1 MNLRANKIRNIDE
14 NIYFFLYLI
23 NIKTNI
29 QMKKIIS
36 ALLFFITL
44 HEIQAQNYSFN
55 FAANGRRVCL
65 VSSKVAANYS
75 SVKIIFH
82 DSLSN
87 TSEPLFVNK
96 RLLGTTTWSNVAA
109 NITPGTGHWIDT
121 NINYGEVW
129 EYQVKRNN
137 TWSFAGAN
145 YNAVG
150 YTIGAVLNDNSA
162 YKGQMILL
170 VAQDIPADLPV
181 KYDRL
186 KKELTNEGWFVNE
199 LVVPKATNWDS
210 GNQVVTIKTQI
221 QNIYDDAPAT
231 DKPKVLFILGHVPM
245 PRCGSTNVVAPDDHS
260 QNAGAR
266 GCDGYYADIDGV
278 YTDTATFNPGGLS
291 TPLAIN
297 LPNDYKWDQ
306 DYFPSN
312 IEMAFGRVDFADI
325 TDVNTSEMSLIENY
339 LDRLSNYRN
348 VNTGFDMGDK
358 SAFYFGYNN
367 SNDGSYRT
375 LLNISKP
382 ENVYQKTDASNHNQ
396 WVQNNGP
403 FKVYMQNV
411 LVPSISDWQTYGMN
425 ATVYSSDQ
433 SYWGFGDVPQPNGVY
448 SRIRSLLGVNSKC
461 LVALWT
467 TTSIG
472 LFHQAC
478 NGQSI
483 GQALLHTMNHNTTN
497 QHLEKPQQQYDTEA
511 WWNRTHFQIWGDPTI
526 NLYQVSPPGN
536 ITLNDINGYAT
547 LQWEQSPDPLVI
559 GYHIYESTSQ
569 FGKFQRI
576 TNDVVTASSFQIS
589 NYNQN
594 NWYMVR
600 AIKIIESGCGRFLQ
614 PSIGRSVQGNITL
627 SFQSDVKEP
636 SIVYPNP
643 FNDFINVNQINPLS
657 NIKVFD
663 SLGNLIF
670 DKEQMLN
677 FTTLETSKWPV
688 GIYLICWQD
697 FYNTDRV
704 KIIIK
709 SR

>member
-1 MNLRANKIRNIDE
+1 
-14 NIYFFLYLI
+14 
-23 NIKTNI
+23 
-29 QMKKIIS
+29 MKKIIY
-36 ALLFFITL
+36 AILFLVTINAVY
-44 HEIQAQNYSFN
+44 AQNYSFN
-55 FAANGRRVCL
+55 FAATGRRVCL
-65 VSSKVAANYS
+65 VSSKVAANNS

-96 RLLGTTTWSNVAA
+96 RLLGSTSWSNVAS

-121 NINYGEVW
+121 NVSAGEVW

-137 TWSFAGAN
+137 TWSFASTN
-145 YNAVG
+145 YSALG
-150 YTIGAVLNDNSA
+150 YTLGALLTDNSV

-170 VAQDIPADLPV
+170 VAQDIPTNLAT
-181 KYDRL
+181 KYFRL

-199 LVVPKATNWDS
+199 LIVPKATSWDS
-210 GNQVVTIKTQI
+210 GNQVVTIKNQI
-221 QNIYDDAPAT
+221 QNIYNAAPTT

-245 PRCGSTNVVAPDDHS
+245 PRSGSANVVAPDDHS

-266 GCDGYYADIDGV
+266 GCDGYYADMNGV
-278 YTDTATFNPGGLS
+278 YTDTATFNPGGLT

-297 LPNDYKWDQ
+297 QPNDFKWDQ

-312 IEMAFGRVDFADI
+312 LEMAFGRVDFADI
-325 TDVNTSEMSLIENY
+325 TDVTTSELGLIENY

-358 SAFYFGYNN
+358 SAFNLGYNN
-367 SNDGSYRT
+367 SNDASYRT
-375 LLNISKP
+375 LLNVSKP

-411 LVPSISDWQTYGMN
+411 LVPSITDWQTYGMN

-433 SYWGFGDVPQPNGVY
+433 SYWGFGDVPQPSGVF
-448 SRIRSLLGVNSKC
+448 SRIRALLGVDSKC

-511 WWNRTHFQIWGDPTI
+511 WWNRTHFEIWGDPTI
-526 NLYQVSPPGN
+526 SLYQVKPVNNLTLTNVSGN
-536 ITLNDINGYAT
+536 PV
-547 LQWEQSPDPLVI
+547 LQWTPSSDTAVL
-559 GYHIYESTSQ
+559 GYHIYESNTEL
-569 FGKFQRI
+569 GVYQRI
-576 TNDVVTASSFQIS
+576 SSAPITASNFTIS
-589 NYNQN
+589 NYNPN
-594 NWYMVR
+594 HWYMVK
-600 AIKIIESGCGRFLQ
+600 AIKIVESGCGKMFQ
-614 PSIGRSVQGNITL
+614 SSIGKSIQADVNL
-627 SFQSDVKEP
+627 SSAEFQTAKSWM
-636 SIVYPNP
+636 VYPNP
-643 FNDFINVNQINPLS
+643 VKDQLQIRSKNKLEKIRIYNNLNQLVLNIQPKTTDCLIDCSNWQSGLYFIEIIDELQKRDT
-657 NIKVFD
+657 IKIV
-663 SLGNLIF
+663 
-670 DKEQMLN
+670 KE
-677 FTTLETSKWPV
+677 
-688 GIYLICWQD
+688 
-697 FYNTDRV
+697 
-704 KIIIK
+704 
-709 SR
+709 

>member
-1 MNLRANKIRNIDE
+1 
-14 NIYFFLYLI
+14 
-23 NIKTNI
+23 
-29 QMKKIIS
+29 MKKIIY
-36 ALLFFITL
+36 AILFFISINAVL
-44 HEIQAQNYSFN
+44 AQNYSFN
-55 FAANGRRVCL
+55 FAATGRRVCL
-65 VSSKVAANYS
+65 VSSKVAANNS

-96 RLLGTTTWSNVAA
+96 RLLGTTSWSNVAS

-121 NINYGEVW
+121 NVSAGEVW

-137 TWSFAGAN
+137 TWSFASTN
-145 YNAVG
+145 YSAVG
-150 YTIGAVLNDNSA
+150 YTLGALLTDNSV

-170 VAQDIPADLPV
+170 VAQDIPTNLAT
-181 KYDRL
+181 KYFRL

-199 LVVPKATNWDS
+199 LIVPKATNWDS

-221 QNIYDDAPAT
+221 QNIYNAAPTT

-245 PRCGSTNVVAPDDHS
+245 PRSGSANVVAPDDHS

-266 GCDGYYADIDGV
+266 GCDGYYADMDGV
-278 YTDTATFNPGGLS
+278 YTDTATFNPGGLT

-297 LPNDYKWDQ
+297 QPNDFKWDQ

-312 IEMAFGRVDFADI
+312 LEMAFGRVDFADI
-325 TDVNTSEMSLIENY
+325 TDVTTSELGLIENY

-358 SAFYFGYNN
+358 SAFNLGYNN
-367 SNDGSYRT
+367 SNDASYRT
-375 LLNISKP
+375 LLNVSKP

-411 LVPSISDWQTYGMN
+411 LVPSITDWQTYGMN

-433 SYWGFGDVPQPNGVY
+433 SYWGFGDVPQPSGVF
-448 SRIRSLLGVNSKC
+448 SRIRALLGVDSKC

-478 NGQSI
+478 TGQSI

-511 WWNRTHFQIWGDPTI
+511 WWNRTHFEIWGDPTI
-526 NLYQVSPPGN
+526 SLYQVKPVNNLTLTNVSGN
-536 ITLNDINGYAT
+536 PV
-547 LQWEQSPDPLVI
+547 LQWTPSSDSAVL
-559 GYHIYESTSQ
+559 GYHIYESNTEL
-569 FGKFQRI
+569 GVFQRI
-576 TNDVVTASSFQIS
+576 STSPITITNFTIP
-589 NYNQN
+589 NYNPSH
-594 NWYMVR
+594 WYMVK
-600 AIKIIESGCGRFLQ
+600 AIKVVESGCGKLLQ
-614 PSIGRSVQGNITL
+614 SSIGKSIQADVNLT
-627 SFQSDVKEP
+627 SAEFQTTKSWM
-636 SIVYPNP
+636 VYPNP
-643 FNDFINVNQINPLS
+643 VKDQLQIRSKNKLEKIRIYNNLNQLVLNIQPKTTDYLVECSSWQSGLYFIEIIDELQKRDT
-657 NIKVFD
+657 IKIV
-663 SLGNLIF
+663 
-670 DKEQMLN
+670 KE
-677 FTTLETSKWPV
+677 
-688 GIYLICWQD
+688 
-697 FYNTDRV
+697 
-704 KIIIK
+704 
-709 SR
+709 

>member
-1 MNLRANKIRNIDE
+1 
-14 NIYFFLYLI
+14 
-23 NIKTNI
+23 
-29 QMKKIIS
+29 MKKIIY
-36 ALLFFITL
+36 AILFLVI
-44 HEIQAQNYSFN
+44 INAVYAQNFSFN
-55 FAANGRRVCL
+55 FAATGRRVCL
-65 VSSKVAANYS
+65 VSSKVAANNS

-96 RLLGTTTWSNVAA
+96 RLLGTNSWNNAA
-109 NITPGTGHWIDT
+109 SNITPGTGHWIDT
-121 NINYGEVW
+121 NVSAGEVW

-137 TWSFAGAN
+137 TWSFASIN
-145 YNAVG
+145 YSAVG
-150 YTIGAVLNDNSA
+150 YTLGALLTDNSV

-170 VAQDIPADLPV
+170 VAQDIPTNLAT
-181 KYDRL
+181 KYFRL
-186 KKELTNEGWFVNE
+186 KKELTNDGWFVNE
-199 LVVPKATNWDS
+199 LIVPKATSWDS

-221 QNIYDDAPAT
+221 QNIYNAAPTT

-245 PRCGSTNVVAPDDHS
+245 PRSGSANVVAPDDHS

-266 GCDGYYADIDGV
+266 GCDGYYADMDGV
-278 YTDTATFNPGGLS
+278 YTDTATFNPGGLT

-297 LPNDYKWDQ
+297 QPNDFKWDQ

-312 IEMAFGRVDFADI
+312 LEMAFGRVDFADI
-325 TDVNTSEMSLIENY
+325 TDVTTSELGLIENY

-358 SAFYFGYNN
+358 SAFNLGYNN
-367 SNDGSYRT
+367 SNDASYRT
-375 LLNISKP
+375 LLNVSKP

-433 SYWGFGDVPQPNGVY
+433 SYWGFGDVPQPSGVF
-448 SRIRSLLGVNSKC
+448 SRIRALLGVDTKC

-511 WWNRTHFQIWGDPTI
+511 WWNRTHFEIWGDPTI
-526 NLYQVSPPGN
+526 SLYQVKPVNNLTLTNVSGN
-536 ITLNDINGYAT
+536 PA
-547 LQWEQSPDPLVI
+547 LQWTPSSDTAVL
-559 GYHIYESTSQ
+559 GYHIYESNTEL
-569 FGKFQRI
+569 GVYQRI
-576 TNDVVTASSFQIS
+576 SSAPITASNFTIP
-589 NYNQN
+589 NYNPN
-594 NWYMVR
+594 HWYMVK
-600 AIKIIESGCGRFLQ
+600 AIKIVESGCGKMLQ
-614 PSIGRSVQGNITL
+614 SSIGKSIQADVNL
-627 SFQSDVKEP
+627 SSAEFQTAKSWM
-636 SIVYPNP
+636 VYPNP
-643 FNDFINVNQINPLS
+643 VKDQLQIRSKNKLQKIRIYNNLNQLVVNIQPETTDCLIDCSNWQSGLYFIEIIDELQKRDT
-657 NIKVFD
+657 IKIV
-663 SLGNLIF
+663 
-670 DKEQMLN
+670 KE
-677 FTTLETSKWPV
+677 
-688 GIYLICWQD
+688 
-697 FYNTDRV
+697 
-704 KIIIK
+704 
-709 SR
+709 

>member
-1 MNLRANKIRNIDE
+1 
-14 NIYFFLYLI
+14 
-23 NIKTNI
+23 
-29 QMKKIIS
+29 MKKLIYAI
-36 ALLFFITL
+36 LFFVTINAVY
-44 HEIQAQNYSFN
+44 AQNYSFN
-55 FAANGRRVCL
+55 FAATGRRVCL
-65 VSSKVAANYS
+65 VSSKVTANNS

-121 NINYGEVW
+121 NVNNGEVW

-137 TWSFAGAN
+137 TWSFASTN
-145 YNAVG
+145 YSAVG
-150 YTIGAVLNDNSA
+150 YTLGAVLNDNSV

-170 VAQDIPADLPV
+170 VAQDIPTNLAT
-181 KYDRL
+181 KYFRL

-199 LVVPKATNWDS
+199 LVVPKATSWDS
-210 GNQVVTIKTQI
+210 GNQVATIKTQI
-221 QNIYDDAPAT
+221 QNIYNAAPAT

-245 PRCGSTNVVAPDDHS
+245 PRCGSANVVAPDDHS

-278 YTDTATFNPGGLS
+278 YTDSATFNPGGLT

-297 LPNDYKWDQ
+297 LPNDFKWDQ

-325 TDVNTSEMSLIENY
+325 TDVTTSEMGLIENY

-411 LVPSISDWQTYGMN
+411 LVPSITDWQTYGMN

-433 SYWGFGDVPQPNGVY
+433 SYWGFGDVPQPSGVF
-448 SRIRSLLGVNSKC
+448 SRIRALLGVDSKC
-461 LVALWT
+461 LIALWT

-511 WWNRTHFQIWGDPTI
+511 WWNRTHFEIWGDPTI
-526 NLYQVSPPGN
+526 SLYQVKPISDLSLTNVSGN
-536 ITLNDINGYAT
+536 PV
-547 LQWEQSPDPLVI
+547 LQWSPSSDIGVL
-559 GYHIYESTSQ
+559 GYHIYESTTEL
-569 FGKFQRI
+569 GIYQRI
-576 TNDVVTASSFQIS
+576 SSSIVATTSFTIP
-589 NYNQN
+589 NYNPN
-594 NWYMVR
+594 HWYMVK
-600 AIKIIESGCGRFLQ
+600 AIKLMESGCGKFLQ
-614 PSIGRSVQGNITL
+614 ASIGKSIQEDLSLSAANVQDTTL
-627 SFQSDVKEP
+627 FV
-636 SIVYPNP
+636 VFPNP
-643 FNDFINVNQINPLS
+643 VTDFLTIQSGNALQTLRVYNSLQQVVFEEQTVARSFTLDFTSWQNGFYVLEIINEVGESTQIK
-657 NIKVFD
+657 IMKV
-663 SLGNLIF
+663 
-670 DKEQMLN
+670 K
-677 FTTLETSKWPV
+677 
-688 GIYLICWQD
+688 
-697 FYNTDRV
+697 
-704 KIIIK
+704 
-709 SR
+709 

>member
-1 MNLRANKIRNIDE
+1 
-14 NIYFFLYLI
+14 
-23 NIKTNI
+23 
-29 QMKKIIS
+29 MKKIIY
-36 ALLFFITL
+36 AILFLVTINAVY
-44 HEIQAQNYSFN
+44 AQNYSFN
-55 FAANGRRVCL
+55 FAATGRRVCL
-65 VSSKVAANYS
+65 VSSKVAANNS

-96 RLLGTTTWSNVAA
+96 RLLGSNSWSNVAS

-121 NINYGEVW
+121 NVSAGEVW

-137 TWSFAGAN
+137 TWSFASTN
-145 YNAVG
+145 YSALG
-150 YTIGAVLNDNSA
+150 YTLGALLTDNSV

-170 VAQDIPADLPV
+170 VAQDIPTNLAT
-181 KYDRL
+181 KYFRL

-199 LVVPKATNWDS
+199 LIVPKATSWDS

-221 QNIYDDAPAT
+221 QNIYNAAPTT

-245 PRCGSTNVVAPDDHS
+245 PRSGSANVVAPDDHS

-266 GCDGYYADIDGV
+266 GCDGYYADMDGV
-278 YTDTATFNPGGLS
+278 YTDTATFNPGGLT

-297 LPNDYKWDQ
+297 QPNDFKWDQ

-312 IEMAFGRVDFADI
+312 LEMAFGRVDFADI
-325 TDVNTSEMSLIENY
+325 TDVTTSELGLIENY

-358 SAFYFGYNN
+358 SAFNLGYNN
-367 SNDGSYRT
+367 SNDASYRT
-375 LLNISKP
+375 LLNVSKP

-411 LVPSISDWQTYGMN
+411 LVPSITDWQTYGMN

-433 SYWGFGDVPQPNGVY
+433 SYWGFGDVPQPSGVF
-448 SRIRSLLGVNSKC
+448 SRIRAVLGVDTKC

-511 WWNRTHFQIWGDPTI
+511 WWNRTHFEIWGDPTI
-526 NLYQVSPPGN
+526 SLYQVKPVNNLTLTNVSGN
-536 ITLNDINGYAT
+536 PA
-547 LQWEQSPDPLVI
+547 LQWTPSSDTAVL
-559 GYHIYESTSQ
+559 GYHIYESNTEL
-569 FGKFQRI
+569 GVYQRI
-576 TNDVVTASSFQIS
+576 SSAPITASNFTIP
-589 NYNQN
+589 NYNPN
-594 NWYMVR
+594 YWYMVK
-600 AIKIIESGCGRFLQ
+600 AIKIVESGCGKLLQ
-614 PSIGRSVQGNITL
+614 SSIGKSIQADVNL
-627 SFQSDVKEP
+627 SNAEFQTAKSWM
-636 SIVYPNP
+636 VYPNP
-643 FNDFINVNQINPLS
+643 VKDQLQIRSKNKLQKIRVYNNLNQLVVNIQPETTDCLIDSSSWQSGLYFIEIIDELQKRDT
-657 NIKVFD
+657 IKIV
-663 SLGNLIF
+663 
-670 DKEQMLN
+670 KE
-677 FTTLETSKWPV
+677 
-688 GIYLICWQD
+688 
-697 FYNTDRV
+697 
-704 KIIIK
+704 
-709 SR
+709 

>member
-1 MNLRANKIRNIDE
+1 
-14 NIYFFLYLI
+14 
-23 NIKTNI
+23 
-29 QMKKIIS
+29 MKKIIY
-36 ALLFFITL
+36 AILFLVTINAVF
-44 HEIQAQNYSFN
+44 AQNFSFN
-55 FAANGRRVCL
+55 FAATGRRVCL
-65 VSSKVAANYS
+65 VSSKVAANNS

-96 RLLGTTTWSNVAA
+96 RLLGTTTWNNAA
-109 NITPGTGHWIDT
+109 SNITPGTGHWIDT
-121 NINYGEVW
+121 NVSAGEVW

-137 TWSFAGAN
+137 TWSFASTN
-145 YNAVG
+145 YSAVG
-150 YTIGAVLNDNSA
+150 YTLGALLTDNSV

-170 VAQDIPADLPV
+170 VAQDIPINLAT
-181 KYDRL
+181 KYFRL

-199 LVVPKATNWDS
+199 LIVPKATSWDS

-221 QNIYDDAPAT
+221 QNIYNAAPTT

-245 PRCGSTNVVAPDDHS
+245 PRSGSANVVAPDDHS

-266 GCDGYYADIDGV
+266 GCDGYYADMNGV
-278 YTDTATFNPGGLS
+278 YTDTATFNPGGLT

-297 LPNDYKWDQ
+297 QPNDFKWDQ

-312 IEMAFGRVDFADI
+312 LEMAFGRVDFADI
-325 TDVNTSEMSLIENY
+325 TDVTTSELGLIENY

-358 SAFYFGYNN
+358 SAFNLGYNN
-367 SNDGSYRT
+367 SNDASYRT
-375 LLNISKP
+375 LLNVSKP

-411 LVPSISDWQTYGMN
+411 LVPSITDWQTYGMN

-433 SYWGFGDVPQPNGVY
+433 SYWGFGDVPQPSGVF
-448 SRIRSLLGVNSKC
+448 SRIRALLGVDTKC

-511 WWNRTHFQIWGDPTI
+511 WWNRTHFEIWGDPTI
-526 NLYQVSPPGN
+526 SLYQVKPVNNLTLTNVSGN
-536 ITLNDINGYAT
+536 PV
-547 LQWEQSPDPLVI
+547 LQWTPSNDTAVL
-559 GYHIYESTSQ
+559 GYHIYESNTEL
-569 FGKFQRI
+569 GVYQRI
-576 TNDVVTASSFQIS
+576 SSAPITASNFTIP
-589 NYNQN
+589 NYNPN
-594 NWYMVR
+594 HWYMVK
-600 AIKIIESGCGRFLQ
+600 AIKIVESGCGKLLQ
-614 PSIGRSVQGNITL
+614 ASIGKSIQADVNL
-627 SFQSDVKEP
+627 SSAEFQTAKSWM
-636 SIVYPNP
+636 VYPNP
-643 FNDFINVNQINPLS
+643 VKDQLQIRSKKKLQRIRIYNNLNQLVLNIQPETTDCLIDCSSWQSGLYFIEIIDELQKRDT
-657 NIKVFD
+657 IKIV
-663 SLGNLIF
+663 
-670 DKEQMLN
+670 KE
-677 FTTLETSKWPV
+677 
-688 GIYLICWQD
+688 
-697 FYNTDRV
+697 
-704 KIIIK
+704 
-709 SR
+709 

>member
-1 MNLRANKIRNIDE
+1 
-14 NIYFFLYLI
+14 
-23 NIKTNI
+23 
-29 QMKKIIS
+29 MKKIIY
-36 ALLFFITL
+36 AILFLVTINAVY
-44 HEIQAQNYSFN
+44 AQNYSFN
-55 FAANGRRVCL
+55 FAATGRRVCL
-65 VSSKVAANYS
+65 VSSKVAANNS

-96 RLLGTTTWSNVAA
+96 RLLGSTSWSNAA
-109 NITPGTGHWIDT
+109 SNITPGTGHWIDT
-121 NINYGEVW
+121 NVSAGEVW

-137 TWSFAGAN
+137 TWSFASAN
-145 YNAVG
+145 YSAVG
-150 YTIGAVLNDNSA
+150 YTLGALLTDNSV

-170 VAQDIPADLPV
+170 VAQDIPTNLAS
-181 KYDRL
+181 KYFRL

-199 LVVPKATNWDS
+199 LIVPKATSWDS

-221 QNIYDDAPAT
+221 QNIYNAAPTT

-245 PRCGSTNVVAPDDHS
+245 PRSGSANVVAPDDHS

-266 GCDGYYADIDGV
+266 GCDGYYADMDGV
-278 YTDTATFNPGGLS
+278 YTDTATFNPGGLT

-297 LPNDYKWDQ
+297 QPNDFKWDQ

-312 IEMAFGRVDFADI
+312 LEMAFGRVDFADI
-325 TDVNTSEMSLIENY
+325 TDVTTSELGLIENY

-358 SAFYFGYNN
+358 SAFNLGYNN
-367 SNDGSYRT
+367 SNDASYRT
-375 LLNISKP
+375 LLNVSKP

-411 LVPSISDWQTYGMN
+411 LVPSITDWQTYGMN

-433 SYWGFGDVPQPNGVY
+433 SYWGFGDVPQPSGVF
-448 SRIRSLLGVNSKC
+448 SRIRALLGVDSKC

-511 WWNRTHFQIWGDPTI
+511 WWNRTHFEIWGDPTI
-526 NLYQVSPPGN
+526 SLYQVKPVNNLTLTNVSGN
-536 ITLNDINGYAT
+536 PA
-547 LQWEQSPDPLVI
+547 LQWTPSSDTAVL
-559 GYHIYESTSQ
+559 GYHIYESNTEL
-569 FGKFQRI
+569 GVYQRI
-576 TNDVVTASSFQIS
+576 SSAPITASNFTIS
-589 NYNQN
+589 NYNPN
-594 NWYMVR
+594 HWYMVK
-600 AIKIIESGCGRFLQ
+600 AIKIVESGCGKLLQ
-614 PSIGRSVQGNITL
+614 SSIGKSIQADVNL
-627 SFQSDVKEP
+627 SSAEFQTAKSWM
-636 SIVYPNP
+636 VYPNP
-643 FNDFINVNQINPLS
+643 VKDQLQIRSKNKLQRIRIYNNLNQLVLNLQPKTTDCLIDCSNWQSGLYFIEIIDELQKRDT
-657 NIKVFD
+657 IKIV
-663 SLGNLIF
+663 
-670 DKEQMLN
+670 KE
-677 FTTLETSKWPV
+677 
-688 GIYLICWQD
+688 
-697 FYNTDRV
+697 
-704 KIIIK
+704 
-709 SR
+709 

>member
-1 MNLRANKIRNIDE
+1 
-14 NIYFFLYLI
+14 
-23 NIKTNI
+23 
-29 QMKKIIS
+29 MKKIIY
-36 ALLFFITL
+36 AILFLVTINAVY
-44 HEIQAQNYSFN
+44 AQNYSFN
-55 FAANGRRVCL
+55 FAATGRRVCL
-65 VSSKVAANYS
+65 VSSKVAANNS

-96 RLLGTTTWSNVAA
+96 RLLGSTSWSNVAS
-109 NITPGTGHWIDT
+109 NITPGTGHWTDT
-121 NINYGEVW
+121 NVSAGEVW

-137 TWSFAGAN
+137 TWSFASTN
-145 YNAVG
+145 YSAVG
-150 YTIGAVLNDNSA
+150 YTLGALLTDNSV

-170 VAQDIPADLPV
+170 VAQDIPTNIAT
-181 KYDRL
+181 KYFRL

-199 LVVPKATNWDS
+199 LIVPKATSWDS

-221 QNIYDDAPAT
+221 QNIYNAAPTT

-245 PRCGSTNVVAPDDHS
+245 PRSGSANVVAPDDHS

-266 GCDGYYADIDGV
+266 GCDGYYADMNGV
-278 YTDTATFNPGGLS
+278 YTDTATFNPGGLT

-297 LPNDYKWDQ
+297 QPNDFKWDQ

-312 IEMAFGRVDFADI
+312 LEMAFGRVDFADI
-325 TDVNTSEMSLIENY
+325 TDVTTSELGLIENY

-358 SAFYFGYNN
+358 SAFNLGYNN
-367 SNDGSYRT
+367 SNDASYRT
-375 LLNISKP
+375 LLNVSKP

-411 LVPSISDWQTYGMN
+411 LVPSITDWQTYGMN

-433 SYWGFGDVPQPNGVY
+433 SYWGFGDVPQPSGVF
-448 SRIRSLLGVNSKC
+448 SRIRALLGVDTKC

-511 WWNRTHFQIWGDPTI
+511 WWNRTHFEIWGDPTI
-526 NLYQVSPPGN
+526 SLYQVKPVNNLTLTNVSGN
-536 ITLNDINGYAT
+536 PVLEWTPSSDTAVL
-547 LQWEQSPDPLVI
+547 
-559 GYHIYESTSQ
+559 GYHIYESNTEL
-569 FGKFQRI
+569 GVYQRI
-576 TNDVVTASSFQIS
+576 SSAPITASNFTIP
-589 NYNQN
+589 NYNPN
-594 NWYMVR
+594 HWYMVK
-600 AIKIIESGCGRFLQ
+600 AIKIVETGCGKLLQ
-614 PSIGRSVQGNITL
+614 ASIGKSIQADVNL
-627 SFQSDVKEP
+627 SSAEFQTTKSWM
-636 SIVYPNP
+636 VYPNP
-643 FNDFINVNQINPLS
+643 VKDQLQIRSKNKLQKIRVYNNLNQLVLNIQPKTTDCLIDCSSWQSGLYFIEIIDELQKRDT
-657 NIKVFD
+657 IKIV
-663 SLGNLIF
+663 
-670 DKEQMLN
+670 KE
-677 FTTLETSKWPV
+677 
-688 GIYLICWQD
+688 
-697 FYNTDRV
+697 
-704 KIIIK
+704 
-709 SR
+709 

>member
-1 MNLRANKIRNIDE
+1 
-14 NIYFFLYLI
+14 
-23 NIKTNI
+23 
-29 QMKKIIS
+29 MKKIIY
-36 ALLFFITL
+36 AILFLVTINAVY
-44 HEIQAQNYSFN
+44 AQNYSFN
-55 FAANGRRVCL
+55 FAATGRRVCL
-65 VSSKVAANYS
+65 VSSKVAANNS

-96 RLLGTTTWSNVAA
+96 RLLGSNSWSNVAS

-121 NINYGEVW
+121 NVSAGEVW

-137 TWSFAGAN
+137 TWSFASTN
-145 YNAVG
+145 YSALG
-150 YTIGAVLNDNSA
+150 YTLGALLTDNSV

-170 VAQDIPADLPV
+170 VAQDIPTNLAT
-181 KYDRL
+181 KYFRL

-199 LVVPKATNWDS
+199 LIVPKATSWDS

-221 QNIYDDAPAT
+221 QNIYNAAPTT

-245 PRCGSTNVVAPDDHS
+245 PRSGSANVVAPDDHS

-266 GCDGYYADIDGV
+266 GCDGYYADMDGV
-278 YTDTATFNPGGLS
+278 YTDTATFNPGGLT

-297 LPNDYKWDQ
+297 QPNDFKWDQ

-312 IEMAFGRVDFADI
+312 LEMAFGRVDFADI
-325 TDVNTSEMSLIENY
+325 TDVTTSELGLIENY

-358 SAFYFGYNN
+358 SAFNLGYNN
-367 SNDGSYRT
+367 SNDASYRT
-375 LLNISKP
+375 LLNVSKP
-382 ENVYQKTDASNHNQ
+382 ENVYQKTDATNHNQ

-411 LVPSISDWQTYGMN
+411 LVPSITDWQTYGMN

-433 SYWGFGDVPQPNGVY
+433 SYWGFGDVPQPSGVF
-448 SRIRSLLGVNSKC
+448 SRIRALLGVDTKC

-511 WWNRTHFQIWGDPTI
+511 WWNRTHFEIWGDPTI
-526 NLYQVSPPGN
+526 SLYQVKPVNNLTLTNVSGN
-536 ITLNDINGYAT
+536 PA
-547 LQWEQSPDPLVI
+547 LQWTPSSDTAVL
-559 GYHIYESTSQ
+559 GYHIYESNTEL
-569 FGKFQRI
+569 GVYQRI
-576 TNDVVTASSFQIS
+576 SSAPITASNFTIS
-589 NYNQN
+589 NYNPN
-594 NWYMVR
+594 HWYMVK
-600 AIKIIESGCGRFLQ
+600 AIKIVETGCGKLLQ
-614 PSIGRSVQGNITL
+614 SSIGKSIQADVNL
-627 SFQSDVKEP
+627 SSAEFQTTKSWM
-636 SIVYPNP
+636 VYPNP
-643 FNDFINVNQINPLS
+643 VKNQLQIRSKNKLQKIRIYNNLNQLVVNIQPETTDCLIDCSSWQSGLYFIEIIDELQKCDT
-657 NIKVFD
+657 IKIV
-663 SLGNLIF
+663 
-670 DKEQMLN
+670 KE
-677 FTTLETSKWPV
+677 
-688 GIYLICWQD
+688 
-697 FYNTDRV
+697 
-704 KIIIK
+704 
-709 SR
+709 